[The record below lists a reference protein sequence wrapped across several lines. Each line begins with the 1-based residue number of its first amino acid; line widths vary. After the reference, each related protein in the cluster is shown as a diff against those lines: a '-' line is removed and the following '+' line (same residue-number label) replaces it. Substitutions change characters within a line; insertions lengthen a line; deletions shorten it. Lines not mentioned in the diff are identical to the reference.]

1 MNHFSL
7 HVQTFELIINNNQY
21 NITICWF
28 SDIVTFPNNF
38 LIILT
43 SGLFRSHL
51 PKPGVDTETS
61 RYPSHWSGCPI
72 GSSETHAGSGS
83 QCWDDDAKPQWNHPE
98 CECQTVKKPLL
109 FVSCVTDDWSVS
121 ALPDDSSECG
131 LYPDLQ
137 RLRWQLGGV
146 GGYEHKG
153 DSVFLSVHFLGL
165 LEAIL
170 GKHRTSKK

>member
-1 MNHFSL
+1 MNYFSL
-7 HVQTFELIINNNQY
+7 YVETFELIINNNQY
-21 NITICWF
+21 NIAICWF
-28 SDIVTFPNNF
+28 SDIVTFPNIF

-98 CECQTVKKPLL
+98 CECQTVKKNP
-109 FVSCVTDDWSVS
+109 FVCVMCDWW
-121 ALPDDSSECG
+121 LICRCSS
-131 LYPDLQ
+131 
-137 RLRWQLGGV
+137 RWQLWV
-146 GGYEHKG
+146 W
-153 DSVFLSVHFLGL
+153 
-165 LEAIL
+165 AISRPTETPL
-170 GKHRTSKK
+170 TAWGSRWIWA